1 MNEPIVE
8 LHEQVAKLEANL
20 AVAQSFA
27 RRVTRLEPR
36 RAVEAPGRAP
46 VSTPLLQA
54 RPRANCVFLG
64 ALL

>member
-27 RRVTRLEPR
+27 RRVTRLEDWIARFASELRKVERVLAGEQPDNLWPR
-36 RAVEAPGRAP
+36 G
-46 VSTPLLQA
+46 
-54 RPRANCVFLG
+54 
-64 ALL
+64 

>member
-46 VSTPLLQA
+46 VSTPSGPAEGQL
-54 RPRANCVFLG
+54 RVLG